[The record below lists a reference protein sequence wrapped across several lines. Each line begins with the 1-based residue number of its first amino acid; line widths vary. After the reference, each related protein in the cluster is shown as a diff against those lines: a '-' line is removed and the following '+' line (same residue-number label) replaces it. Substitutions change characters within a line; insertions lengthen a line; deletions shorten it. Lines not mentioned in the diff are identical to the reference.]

1 MSYSDSMEAVI
12 APTDA
17 SSTVQQS
24 KLPIEEVYHLL
35 SSDRRRQVIS
45 LLDGVGQRAEVGDL
59 ATQVALI
66 EEGSRDDEADSQVR
80 KRVYVS
86 LVQCHL
92 PKMDDYGLI
101 EYDHDRKEVQ
111 PTPLLGEVAQCDCQA
126 QGDLVEAVKH
136 KIRAWLLSN

>member
-1 MSYSDSMEAVI
+1 MPYSDTMEAVN
-12 APTDA
+12 PPPDA
-17 SSTVQQS
+17 RSTEQQS
-24 KLPIEEVYHLL
+24 RLPIEEVYHLL

-45 LLDGVGQRAEVGDL
+45 LLEEQGQRADVGDL

-80 KRVYVS
+80 KAVYVS

-101 EYDHDRKEVQ
+101 EYDSDRQEVH
-111 PTPLLGEVAQCDCQA
+111 PTPLLSEVAQCDCQA

-136 KIRAWLLSN
+136 KIRAWLLA